1 MDLVHCVA
9 AVQATRETSASEERR
24 GPRLG
29 TARQEKKS
37 FSEQR
42 SRREGGAE
50 KSVESRS
57 GMSQQSIVVGM
68 LVALLAASSSTYA
81 QEMSG
86 LIQAMK
92 KGPAVDINEVI

>member
-1 MDLVHCVA
+1 M
-9 AVQATRETSASEERR
+9 R
-24 GPRLG
+24 GL
-29 TARQEKKS
+29 
-37 FSEQR
+37 
-42 SRREGGAE
+42 GAE

-68 LVALLAASSSTYA
+68 LVALLATSSSTYA

-92 KGPAVDINEVI
+92 KGPAVDINEVLCSWSSSLNFVECHRI

>member
-1 MDLVHCVA
+1 
-9 AVQATRETSASEERR
+9 
-24 GPRLG
+24 
-29 TARQEKKS
+29 
-37 FSEQR
+37 
-42 SRREGGAE
+42 
-50 KSVESRS
+50 
-57 GMSQQSIVVGM
+57 MSQQSIVVGM

>member
-1 MDLVHCVA
+1 MLEQSTPSLA
-9 AVQATRETSASEERR
+9 LGLGSRKKKLLRATVTLR
-24 GPRLG
+24 GL
-29 TARQEKKS
+29 
-37 FSEQR
+37 
-42 SRREGGAE
+42 GAE